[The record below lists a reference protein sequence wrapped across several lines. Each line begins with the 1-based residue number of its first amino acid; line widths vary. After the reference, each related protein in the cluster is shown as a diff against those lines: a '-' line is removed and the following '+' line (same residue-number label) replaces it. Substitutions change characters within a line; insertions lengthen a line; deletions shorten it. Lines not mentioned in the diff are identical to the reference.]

1 MVSNPRRQ
9 SPSGVP
15 VNFVMKIGILIP
27 VYNDW
32 AALSKLLTRLNE
44 VLSGRVEKFYLMLVD
59 DASDDPPPSS
69 LLHSLN
75 VFSESTWL
83 QLRCNL
89 GHQRAIAIGLTW
101 LYENGIPDAVVVMD
115 GDGEDRPEDVPR
127 FLDKFVEHGGRKAV
141 FAERTRR
148 SEGLWFTL
156 FYKLYQLGHR
166 LLTGLPVKVGNFSV
180 LPGEFLHTL
189 VISSHLWNHYAAT
202 VVRLRLGRTMV
213 PTERGLRYQ
222 GRSKMNFVSL
232 VRHGLS
238 ALAVHSELI
247 AVRLLVATGALGVV
261 SVALLIVCVLIRL
274 CTQLV
279 VPRWATYISAFI
291 VIIIL
296 QCLSITFS
304 FTIHTFSDL
313 NSTSFLP
320 VRDYTYFIA
329 NSTRLPMTVEASSGT
344 LGTGSSVHG

>member
-1 MVSNPRRQ
+1 M
-9 SPSGVP
+9 
-15 VNFVMKIGILIP
+15 MKIVILIP

-32 AALSKLLTRLNE
+32 EALSKLLARLNE
-44 VLSGRVEKFYLMLVD
+44 ELSGRVEQIYLILVD

-69 LLHSLN
+69 LLHSLSA
-75 VFSESTWL
+75 FSESTWL

-101 LYENGIPDAVVVMD
+101 LYENGIPNAVVVMD
-115 GDGEDRPEDVPR
+115 GDGEDRPDDVPR
-127 FLDKFVEHGGRKAV
+127 FLDRFIEYGGRKAV

-148 SEGLWFTL
+148 SEGFLFTL

-166 LLTGLPVKVGNFSV
+166 FLTGLPVKIGNFSV
-180 LPGEFLHTL
+180 LPGEFLHSL

-232 VRHGLS
+232 VRHGVS

-247 AVRLLVATGALGVV
+247 AVRLLVATGALCVM
-261 SVALLIVCVLIRL
+261 SVALLIICVLIRL
-274 CTQLV
+274 CTSLA
-279 VPRWATYISAFI
+279 VPGWATYVSAFI
-291 VIIIL
+291 VIILL
-296 QCLSITFS
+296 QVLSITFS

-313 NSTSFLP
+313 NSMSFLP
-320 VRDYTYFIA
+320 IRDYMYFIA
-329 NSTRLPMTVEASSGT
+329 NSTRLPTTLNTSSGMH
-344 LGTGSSVHG
+344 GAGSSVDG